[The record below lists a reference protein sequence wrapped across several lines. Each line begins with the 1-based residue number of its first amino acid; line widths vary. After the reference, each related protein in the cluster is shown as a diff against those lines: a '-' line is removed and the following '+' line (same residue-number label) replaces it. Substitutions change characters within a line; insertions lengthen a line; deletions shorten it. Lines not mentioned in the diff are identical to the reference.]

1 MVTLD
6 IFKLSN
12 TDEYVPT
19 SGAMQIILRRNDYD
33 YVTPVRSTR
42 SGEMISSLPRLCSS
56 SRQLDLYYRSGLM
69 KVSSCHVLSVSY
81 SL

>member
-1 MVTLD
+1 MDV
-6 IFKLSN
+6 S
-12 TDEYVPT
+12 EYFRT
-19 SGAMQIILRRNDYD
+19 STALQIILRRNDY
-33 YVTPVRSTR
+33 VSPVRSTR
-42 SGEMISSLPRLCSS
+42 RGEMISSLPRLCSS